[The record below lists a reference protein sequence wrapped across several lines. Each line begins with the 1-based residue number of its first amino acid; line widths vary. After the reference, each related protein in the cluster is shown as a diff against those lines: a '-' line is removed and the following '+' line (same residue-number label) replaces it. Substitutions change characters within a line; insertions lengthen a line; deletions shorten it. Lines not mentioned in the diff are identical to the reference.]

1 MWEHFSVRDYG
12 RIGGLPVILSDL
24 SSLHK
29 SGAMPMYAKRLSLI
43 LTIALLPGLFPLSAQ
58 AQNDAAEEGEVIVI
72 AELNR
77 REVRQFIAEAEDQLY
92 AIFNAN
98 NEDDEYDIE
107 CFSYKPTD
115 SNISQRACE
124 PRFFTDARADNAK
137 NSFEATDE
145 MLPLDALRAEY
156 EEEFEELTR
165 KMQAMASDNAQ
176 FAQVANILN
185 QLRARQQ
192 QLDNN

>member
-1 MWEHFSVRDYG
+1 MN
-12 RIGGLPVILSDL
+12 
-24 SSLHK
+24 
-29 SGAMPMYAKRLSLI
+29 AKRLSLI
-43 LTIALLPGLFPLSAQ
+43 LTVALLPGLFSLPAQ

-98 NEDDEYDIE
+98 NDDDKYDIE
-107 CFSYKPTD
+107 CFSYKPTNT
-115 SNISQRACE
+115 NISQRACE
-124 PRFFTDARADNAK
+124 PRFFTDARAENAK

-145 MLPLDALRAEY
+145 MLPMDALRAEY
-156 EEEFEELTR
+156 EEEFEELTQ
-165 KMQAMASDNAQ
+165 KMQAMASENAQ

-192 QLDNN
+192 QLEND